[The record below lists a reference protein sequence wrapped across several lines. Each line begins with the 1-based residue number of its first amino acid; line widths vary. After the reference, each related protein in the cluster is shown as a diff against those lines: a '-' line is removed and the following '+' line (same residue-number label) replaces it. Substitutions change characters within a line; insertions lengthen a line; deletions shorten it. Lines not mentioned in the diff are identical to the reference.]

1 MTMKRQLAALALFCT
16 VAAASPAALAAGPYT
31 VSADGKEVTDAGT
44 GLVWRRCAEGM
55 TASARGCAGKA
66 LEFDHATALQHAHA
80 QAMASGTAWRVPTPA
95 ELRGI
100 ADEKRFKLAID
111 TQAFPGTPPEH
122 FWTSER
128 TSAEYA
134 TAVHFYNGFHYD
146 RYHKTAHHVRLVRS
160 PR

>member
-1 MTMKRQLAALALFCT
+1 MTMKRRFAAVALSCT
-16 VAAASPAALAAGPYT
+16 TAVVSPAALAAGPYA
-31 VSADGKEVTDAGT
+31 VSADGKEVVDAGT
-44 GLVWRRCAEGM
+44 NLVWRRCAEGM

-66 LEFDHATALQHAHA
+66 LEIDHAGALKHA
-80 QAMASGTAWRVPTPA
+80 QEQAKAFGIPWRLPTPA

-111 TQAFPGTPPEH
+111 TEAFPGTPPEH

-146 RYHKTAHHVRLVRS
+146 RYHKTPHHVRLVRS